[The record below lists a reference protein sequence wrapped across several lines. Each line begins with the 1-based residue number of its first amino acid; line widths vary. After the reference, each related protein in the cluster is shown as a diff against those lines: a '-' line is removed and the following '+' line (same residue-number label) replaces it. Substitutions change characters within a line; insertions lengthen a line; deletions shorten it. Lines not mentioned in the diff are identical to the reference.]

1 MKWRELGPY
10 FRELWQRP
18 AGPMNRKNPI
28 RVFAVAGWLMFRGF
42 VLLGWAGFR
51 VFQGFA
57 LLGWVVLRAGQ
68 FVAGLPP
75 LLLFFFA
82 AVGWAGWSFVHRPF
96 PPLDE
101 HPILVLVEYHTPN
114 FFDAMVVWY
123 YVTPFAVVMLAGFIS
138 VTIWRVWLE
147 GRRSD
152 FASFSKL
159 PPWPLD
165 PQQKAPAIVIGEV
178 HHPVE
183 AREVFNPSWL
193 TIPERGLYTGV
204 AIFGAVGSGKTSAC
218 MNPFARQLLGWQA
231 GNEGKRAAALVLEV
245 KGDFCHDI
253 RQILVEAGRGQD
265 YIELGMD
272 ARSQWNPLSAWWL
285 DSYSL
290 AYTVSSLL
298 NQLFG
303 KGKEPFW
310 QQAYTNLVRWII
322 ELYRVFPE
330 RWVTLQQVYRCA
342 IDPELF
348 AAKIEE
354 AEKLSDDLNTGTVF
368 VAQNI
373 YQAQLINL
381 AEWNWTNAPETKE
394 LKTVYT
400 RPLKEKLDAL
410 KIAHEI
416 VWEPGPGED
425 TRERVE
431 AVKRWFVHDWQTLD
445 NKIRSSIVE
454 GVSVFLAMFDMPDV
468 AKVFCPV
475 APLISDDP
483 QAIILQAAIKRA
495 RADKDAKKAK
505 HPEPEA
511 EPEPEAQPE
520 PEASEPKAAA
530 GIVYTWGGQ
539 PKAAKEAAASEPDPE
554 PEAAPDGN
562 TPDPA
567 PWELVQP
574 VLETDSDQA
583 AAAAPPH
590 IKQTAPIT
598 RHLPPLFEL
607 IEQGKVLALNMP
619 AGINPALARAV
630 GVMLKNAW
638 LQALLMRPAK
648 MKHSP
653 GRYFRPAVFI
663 CDEYQAFASVGE
675 DDPSGD
681 EKSFALTRQC
691 RCIPIVATQSIS
703 SLRAV
708 LGSSEAWRSLL
719 QTLRTRI
726 FLSLSDDASA
736 KIASELCGQ
745 VAKIKESYTI
755 SETSKRSEV
764 SPLSG
769 RAGGGGGS
777 MGATKSFR
785 EQREAVFHPRD
796 FALLSNC
803 QAICLPYDGAQS
815 LEPRR
820 VYLKPHYLPAEHSYW
835 RAKEAGQI

>member
-1 MKWRELGPY
+1 MKWREIGSYL
-10 FRELWQRP
+10 RELWHRP
-18 AGPMNRKNPI
+18 AGPMNWKNPI
-28 RVFAVAGWLMFRGF
+28 RVFAVAGWLVVQVF
-42 VLLGWAGFR
+42 VLLGWAGWR
-51 VFQGFA
+51 VFQGLM
-57 LLGWVVLRAGQ
+57 LLGWTVFRVVQ
-68 FVAGLPP
+68 FVLALPA

-82 AVGWAGWSFVHRPF
+82 GLWYAVWSFVRRPF
-96 PPLDE
+96 PSLDE
-101 HPILVLVEYHTPN
+101 HPILALVQYHTPD
-114 FFDAMVVWY
+114 FFSFMVLWY
-123 YVTPFAVVMLAGFIS
+123 YLSPFVAVMLCGLIS
-138 VTIWRVWLE
+138 VTVWKVWLE
-147 GRRSD
+147 GRRRD
-152 FASFSKL
+152 FAPFAKL

-165 PQQKAPAIVIGEV
+165 PKQKAPAIVIGEV

-183 AREVFNPSWL
+183 AREIFSPSWL

-231 GNEGKRAAALVLEV
+231 GSPQMRAAALVLEV

-322 ELYRVFPE
+322 ELHRVFPE

-348 AAKIEE
+348 AAKIEA

-368 VAQNI
+368 VLRST
-373 YQAQLINL
+373 YKAQLINL
-381 AEWNWTNAPETKE
+381 AEWNWVDAPK
-394 LKTVYT
+394 KKDVQVVYT
-400 RPLKEKLDAL
+400 RSVKAKLDKL

-431 AVKRWFVHDWQTLD
+431 AVKRWFVHDWQALD
-445 NKIRSSIVE
+445 NKIKSSIVE

-468 AKVFCPV
+468 AKVFCPA
-475 APLISDDP
+475 APHITDDP
-483 QAIILQAAIKRA
+483 QAIILQAQIKRLKA
-495 RADKDAKKAK
+495 EKDAAEK
-505 HPEPEA
+505 A
-511 EPEPEAQPE
+511 EPEPEAGPDHKTPQ
-520 PEASEPKAAA
+520 AA
-530 GIVYTWGGQ
+530 
-539 PKAAKEAAASEPDPE
+539 EAAWVVTEAEPD
-554 PEAAPDGN
+554 DN
-562 TPDPA
+562 TPDPSTESNQA
-567 PWELVQP
+567 PTEEEASV
-574 VLETDSDQA
+574 
-583 AAAAPPH
+583 
-590 IKQTAPIT
+590 T
-598 RHLPPLFEL
+598 RHLPPIYEL

-619 AGINPALARAV
+619 AGINPALSRAV

-648 MKHSP
+648 MKANP
-653 GRYFRPAVFI
+653 GSYFRSAVFI

-803 QAICLPYDGAQS
+803 QAICLPYDGGQS

>member
-1 MKWRELGPY
+1 MKWSELVP
-10 FRELWQRP
+10 FLRELWHRP
-18 AGPMNRKNPI
+18 AGPMNWKNPI
-28 RVFAVAGWLMFRGF
+28 RVLAVAGWSVFQAL
-42 VLLGWAGFR
+42 VLLVWAAWR
-51 VFQGFA
+51 TV
-57 LLGWVVLRAGQ
+57 R
-68 FVAGLPP
+68 FVAGLPAP
-75 LLLFFFA
+75 VIFIFA
-82 AVGWAGWSFVHRPF
+82 GLWYAVWHFVRRPF
-96 PPLDE
+96 PALGENPLLD
-101 HPILVLVEYHTPN
+101 LMDYHTPT
-114 FFDAMVVWY
+114 FYGWVMLWY
-123 YVTPFAVVMLAGFIS
+123 YAAPFVTVMLAGLF
-138 VTIWRVWLE
+138 VMTIWKVWFE
-147 GRRSD
+147 SRGRD
-152 FASFSKL
+152 FATFGRL
-159 PPWPLD
+159 PTWPLSPD
-165 PQQKAPAIVIGEV
+165 QKAPGIVIGEV

-183 AREVFNPSWL
+183 AREIFNPSWL

-231 GNEGKRAAALVLEV
+231 ANPQMRAAALVLEV

-253 RQILVEAGRGQD
+253 RQILTEAGREKD
-265 YIELGMD
+265 YIELGMEG
-272 ARSQWNPLSAWWL
+272 RWQWNPLSAWWL

-322 ELYRVFPE
+322 ELHRVFPE

-354 AEKLSDDLNTGTVF
+354 AEKLSDDLNKGTVF
-368 VAQNI
+368 VARSV
-373 YQAQLINL
+373 YEAQLINL
-381 AEWNWTNAPETKE
+381 AEWVWTNVAETKE
-394 LKTVYT
+394 LQAVYT
-400 RPLKEKLDAL
+400 RPMKAKLDEL
-410 KIAHEI
+410 KIAYRI
-416 VWEPGPGED
+416 VWEPGPGDEIRD
-425 TRERVE
+425 RVE

-445 NKIRSSIVE
+445 NKVKSSIVE

-468 AKVFCPV
+468 AKVFCPE
-475 APLISDDP
+475 APEFSDDP
-483 QAIILQAAIKRA
+483 RAIEVQAQIRRFAA
-495 RADKDAKKAK
+495 
-505 HPEPEA
+505 
-511 EPEPEAQPE
+511 
-520 PEASEPKAAA
+520 KAAA
-530 GIVYTWGGQ
+530 NRQEDDKKPHGEAGRNQ
-539 PKAAKEAAASEPDPE
+539 PLTSIPSAKE
-554 PEAAPDGN
+554 
-562 TPDPA
+562 
-567 PWELVQP
+567 
-574 VLETDSDQA
+574 ET
-583 AAAAPPH
+583 
-590 IKQTAPIT
+590 IKGAE
-598 RHLPPLFEL
+598 HLPPLYEL
-607 IEQGKVLALNMP
+607 IEGGKVLALNMP

-648 MKHSP
+648 MKQSP
-653 GRYFRPAVFI
+653 GVYFRPAVFI

-703 SLRAV
+703 SLRSV
-708 LGSSEAWRSLL
+708 LGSSEAWRALL

-736 KIASELCGQ
+736 QIASELCGQ
-745 VAKIKESYTI
+745 VVKIKAMYTI
-755 SETSKRSEV
+755 SETSKRAEV

-820 VYLKPHYLPAEHSYW
+820 VYLKPYYLPAEHSYW

>member
-1 MKWRELGPY
+1 MKWREIGPNL
-10 FRELWQRP
+10 RELWHRP
-18 AGPMNRKNPI
+18 AGPMNWKNPI
-28 RVFAVAGWLMFRGF
+28 RVFAVLGWLVVQGF
-42 VLLGWAGFR
+42 VLLGWAGWR
-51 VFQGFA
+51 VFQGLM
-57 LLGWVVLRAGQ
+57 LLGWTVFRVAQ
-68 FVAGLPP
+68 FVVGLPP
-75 LLLFFFA
+75 LVLFFFGGVWY
-82 AVGWAGWSFVHRPF
+82 AVWSFVRRPF
-96 PPLDE
+96 PSLDE
-101 HPILVLVEYHTPN
+101 HPILALVQYHTPD
-114 FFDAMVVWY
+114 FFSFMVLWY
-123 YVTPFAVVMLAGFIS
+123 YLSPFVAVMLCGLIS
-138 VTIWRVWLE
+138 VTVWKIWLE
-147 GRRSD
+147 GRRRD
-152 FASFSKL
+152 FAPFAKL
-159 PPWPLD
+159 PPWPLSAD
-165 PQQKAPAIVIGEV
+165 QKAPAIVIGEV

-183 AREVFNPSWL
+183 AREIFSPSWL

-231 GNEGKRAAALVLEV
+231 GNPHLRAAALVLEV

-322 ELYRVFPE
+322 ELHRVFPE

-348 AAKIEE
+348 AAKIEA

-368 VAQNI
+368 VKTDALAPQL
-373 YQAQLINL
+373 AQL
-381 AEWNWTNAPETKE
+381 EQWGWTPTPRSQKHQA
-394 LKTVYT
+394 VYT

-445 NKIRSSIVE
+445 NKIKSSIVE

-468 AKVFCPV
+468 AKVFCPA
-475 APLISDDP
+475 APHISDDP
-483 QAIILQAAIKRA
+483 QAIILQAQLKRIA
-495 RADKDAKKAK
+495 
-505 HPEPEA
+505 
-511 EPEPEAQPE
+511 
-520 PEASEPKAAA
+520 
-530 GIVYTWGGQ
+530 
-539 PKAAKEAAASEPDPE
+539 AAKEAAAENAGAKKPQAAEIRYTWGGAAKKAQKPKTAKKAEAVKAAEAAWVVTEAEPD
-554 PEAAPDGN
+554 DK
-562 TPDPA
+562 TPDPLA
-567 PWELVQP
+567 HPDTE
-574 VLETDSDQA
+574 EE
-583 AAAAPPH
+583 
-590 IKQTAPIT
+590 APIT
-598 RHLPPLFEL
+598 RHLPPLYDL

-648 MKHSP
+648 MKAKP
-653 GRYFRPAVFI
+653 GSYFRPAVFI